1 MKNKKFT
8 FVKENNYVYDYCLHD
23 KTGVIFFAKKGDEL
37 LSLPEYENIK
47 YKLDELCKSLTEHMT
62 YDYELIEK

>member
-1 MKNKKFT
+1 
-8 FVKENNYVYDYCLHD
+8 
-23 KTGVIFFAKKGDEL
+23 VIFFAKKGDEL